1 LADMFVPR
9 SALEVGAL
17 CFLSMFSLHLC
28 SSAGD
33 PQFHLPLYALFD
45 SEVSILYQNVSIAL
59 LHTSLAVGHRKR
71 PYFKG
76 VILEFEVIFRIR
88 YWNLEYGRN
97 LLCFVKKNKKKVC
110 AWEIGARF
118 VCGGPIGVA
127 DKPIRCWGRQPLR
140 PSLPACMQ
148 KDGQAHGVRPTRSY
162 YPISISLRR
171 R

>member
-1 LADMFVPR
+1 MFVPR

-97 LLCFVKKNKKKVC
+97 LLCFVKKQKKSTC
-110 AWEIGARF
+110 LRDRSEI
-118 VCGGPIGVA
+118 C
-127 DKPIRCWGRQPLR
+127 LR
-140 PSLPACMQ
+140 RPNRSSR
-148 KDGQAHGVRPTRSY
+148 QAHPVPRTPATSAFASSMHAERRSGTWRKTY
-162 YPISISLRR
+162 
-171 R
+171 